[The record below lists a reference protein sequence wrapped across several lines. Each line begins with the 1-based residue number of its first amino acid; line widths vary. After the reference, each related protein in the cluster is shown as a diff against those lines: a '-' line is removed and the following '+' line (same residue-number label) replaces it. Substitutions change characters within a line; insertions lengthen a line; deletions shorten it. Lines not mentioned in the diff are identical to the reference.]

1 MPFFSEF
8 FARRQIP
15 AFAGAREVEIH
26 GDNGQFAR
34 VVEGFAVNAHPFAQA
49 VATAVIPDDAA
60 FFRDAPGRLPHDHD
74 FALGPGVEQRL
85 HPALGVVGIGWV
97 CRNGFGDCLE
107 LRVGNL
113 GGHISSLDPF

>member
-8 FARRQIP
+8 LTRRQVP
-15 AFAGAREVEIH
+15 AFAGAGEVEIH

-49 VATAVIPDDAA
+49 VAAAVIPDNAA
-60 FFRDAPGRLPHDHD
+60 FFRDASGGLPHDHD
-74 FALGPGVEQRL
+74 FAFGPGVEQRP
-85 HPALGVVGIGWV
+85 HPALGVLGVGRV

-107 LRVGNL
+107 LRIGNL
-113 GGHISSLDPF
+113 GSHISTLDPF